1 MAGIYVHIPFCN
13 SRCIYC
19 GFFSSVGLLNLQ
31 DKYVDALLYESKLR
45 NNYLNGEPIETA
57 YIGGGTP
64 SLLHDTNIKR
74 IAKAIYKKG
83 VTKEFTMECNPDD
96 VTPELC
102 QTLHDCGVN
111 RVSMGVQTF
120 SDIRLRFL
128 NRRHSSNDIPL
139 AIRNLRNA
147 GISNI
152 SIDLIFGFPQET
164 MDEWEADIDHAL
176 KLNVQHISA
185 YSLMYEEGTKLYAML
200 ERGDIKENE
209 ENTSAA
215 MYDTL
220 IDKLT
225 KNGYEHYEISNF
237 AKSGFSSLHN
247 SSYWNGTKYLGLGAA
262 AHSYDTASRQWNV
275 SNIKEYIQSIE
286 SGIIPYEKE
295 IIDDQTRYNDMI
307 TTALRTK
314 EGIDLTRLSHD
325 DYIYI
330 IRNARKSIDA
340 QTLAVT
346 NNRLHLTRKGLY
358 ISDDIMSDLIRVEQE

>member
-1 MAGIYVHIPFCN
+1 MAGIYVHIPFCH

-19 GFFSSVGLLNLQ
+19 GFFSSVGLLGLQ
-31 DKYVDALLYESKLR
+31 DKYVDALLHEIELR
-45 NNYLNGEPIETA
+45 NDYLGSELPETA

-64 SLLHDTNIKR
+64 SLLHNSNITR
-74 IAKAIYKKG
+74 IANAIYKKG
-83 VTKEFTMECNPDD
+83 ITKEFTIECNPDD

-102 QTLHDCGVN
+102 KTLHDCGVN
-111 RVSMGVQTF
+111 RISMGVQTF
-120 SDIRLRFL
+120 SDSRLQFL

-147 GISNI
+147 GIDNI
-152 SIDLIFGFPQET
+152 SIDLMFGFPQET
-164 MDEWEADIDHAL
+164 MGEWEADIDKAL
-176 KLNVQHISA
+176 RLNVQHISA

-200 ERGDIKENE
+200 ESGDIKENE

-215 MYDTL
+215 MYDKL
-220 IDKLT
+220 IEKLT

-237 AKSGFSSLHN
+237 AKPGFRSLHN

-275 SNIKEYIQSIE
+275 SNIKEYIKFIE
-286 SGIIPYEKE
+286 SGLIPFEKE
-295 IIDDQTRYNDMI
+295 TIDKQTRYNDMI

-314 EGIDLTRLSHD
+314 EGIDLTELSQE

-330 IRNARKSIDA
+330 IRNARRSMEA
-340 QTLAVT
+340 GTLAVT

-358 ISDDIMSDLIRVEQE
+358 ISDDIMSDLIRVDEE